1 MMGDVRGSGWE
12 RDVGKVWV
20 MGVLETS
27 ASFALALAGNEEER
41 GDGEG
46 GAKAEMERIR
56 EWPRPGGAG
65 AS

>member
-1 MMGDVRGSGWE
+1 MGDVRGSGLE

-20 MGVLETS
+20 VGVLEMS

-46 GAKAEMERIR
+46 GAKAEIERIR

>member
-1 MMGDVRGSGWE
+1 MGEVGGSGLE

-20 MGVLETS
+20 VGVLDMS
-27 ASFALALAGNEEER
+27 ASSALALAGNEEER

-65 AS
+65 PS